1 VNYTLRIKQS
11 ALRSLE
17 RLSKP
22 DQTRVDRLLAKLALN
37 ERPPGAIP
45 LTGAGKGLWRAR
57 AGDWRVVYQID
68 DANKVVLVVM
78 IAHRREV
85 YRGL

>member
-1 VNYTLRIKQS
+1 MNYTVHIKQS
-11 ALRSLE
+11 ALRSLQ
-17 RLSKP
+17 RLAKP
-22 DQTRVDRLLAKLALN
+22 DRARVDQVLVKLGVN
-37 ERPPGAIP
+37 ERPAGAIP
-45 LTGAGKGLWRAR
+45 LSGTGEGLWRVR

-68 DANKVVLVVM
+68 DANQIVLVVL